1 LIDKDEDDNQQ
12 GPIIIQE
19 VLSQIDIERNSDDF
33 GFGGSKL
40 LVKKQEQRQ
49 QLPFILPEGH
59 NVPIWKI
66 IGQFAS

>member
-40 LVKKQEQRQ
+40 LVKK
-49 QLPFILPEGH
+49 
-59 NVPIWKI
+59 
-66 IGQFAS
+66 